1 MPAPSS
7 SLDGRCAIVTGSG
20 AGIGLATAQLLAE
33 SGADVILNARDPE
46 KLADAVGRVAAT
58 STGRVAGV
66 PGDAADTDTVAELNA
81 AAGRW
86 GGVSIAVANAGG
98 GTDAHAVTEDCA
110 ESLWRQNVWSAQLL
124 IDAVRP
130 AMVERCWGRI
140 VTVSSLAA
148 RSHSPTSVPAY
159 AAAKAGVIAV
169 TRSAALD
176 LAPHGVTVNCVAPGV
191 TATDRILDRL
201 GRLPAEQVA
210 AIRSQIPLGRWAQ
223 ASEVAAAIA
232 FLCSPGCGSITGH
245 TLDVNGGAWMN

>member
-1 MPAPSS
+1 MSPPPPS
-7 SLDGRCAIVTGSG
+7 LNGRCAIVTGSG

-33 SGADVILNARDPE
+33 SGADVVLNARDPE
-46 KLADAVGRVAAT
+46 RLAEAVRRVAAA
-58 STGRVAGV
+58 SPGRVTGV
-66 PGDAADTDTVAELNA
+66 PGDAAAADTVGELIA
-81 AAGRW
+81 AVQRW
-86 GGVSIAVANAGG
+86 GGLSIAVANAGG
-98 GTDAHAVTEDCA
+98 GTAAQVVTEDCA

-130 AMVERCWGRI
+130 AMVEQGWGRI

-169 TRSAALD
+169 TRSAALN

-191 TATDRILDRL
+191 TATDRILERL

-210 AIRSQIPLGRWAQ
+210 TIQSQIPVGRWAQ
-223 ASEVAAAIA
+223 ASEVAAAIV
-232 FLCSPGCGSITGH
+232 FLCSPSSGSITGH